1 MPQRIEI
8 GLDISEMRREILERQ
23 HEAMRPFQEELRKL
37 DVIQEMMQK
46 NASPVSP
53 SVELAMRPQTAYE
66 RYLAT
71 GARGRKGK
79 RQGLRTKP
87 NGHANGHANGFD
99 SRNRYEGM
107 SQKAAVKNVLAE
119 KAGLNC
125 NQLVILLKQG
135 GYPFTSAQPKQS
147 LGTAL
152 RYMVKNGELQAVE
165 PPEGHRNDGI
175 TYYLPEAK

>member
-1 MPQRIEI
+1 MPQ
-8 GLDISEMRREILERQ
+8 LDLNITEMRRQILERQ

-37 DVIQEMMQK
+37 DVLEEMVNK
-46 NASPVSP
+46 GANP
-53 SVELAMRPQTAYE
+53 SVETATRPLNAYE

-99 SRNRYEGM
+99 LRNRYEGM